1 METTEKTTKLA
12 RIVERYKNGRISLI
26 AVLQEI
32 SQEFGY
38 LPEEVL
44 REVSGQIEVPISLFY
59 SLATFYKSF
68 RLEAIGRKHVCVCV
82 GTACHVRGAAQVVDV
97 MERELAIKAGQTTA
111 DGNYTLETVNC
122 LGACALG
129 PLVTVNGEYHSKLD
143 QKGAQKLLKQ
153 LGGGHKAEAQETEAQ
168 GADAQA

>member
-1 METTEKTTKLA
+1 MEEKLQN
-12 RIVERYKNGRISLI
+12 IVDRYKSGRSTLVG
-26 AVLQEI
+26 VLQDVT
-32 SQEFGY
+32 QDYGY

-44 REVSGQIEVPISLFY
+44 REISRVIEVPVSLFY

-68 RLEAIGRKHVCVCV
+68 RLQPIGKKHVCVCV

-97 MERELAIKAGQTTA
+97 FERELAIKAGETTP

-129 PLVTVNGEYHSKLD
+129 PLVTVNGEYHSKQD
-143 QKGAQKLLKQ
+143 QKAALKLLKQ
-153 LGGGHKAEAQETEAQ
+153 IGGQAGAQEAEAAE
-168 GADAQA
+168 

>member
-1 METTEKTTKLA
+1 MEQKLQT
-12 RIVERYKNGRISLI
+12 IVDRYKSGRSTLVG
-26 AVLQEI
+26 VLQDVT
-32 SQEFGY
+32 QDFGY

-44 REVSGQIEVPISLFY
+44 REVSTAIEVPVSLFY

-68 RLEAIGRKHVCVCV
+68 RLEPIGRKHVCVCV

-97 MERELAIKAGQTTA
+97 FERELNIKAGQTTP

-143 QKGAQKLLKQ
+143 QKGALKLLKQ
-153 LGGGHKAEAQETEAQ
+153 VRGSGEAETPK
-168 GADAQA
+168 

>member
-1 METTEKTTKLA
+1 MEEKLQT
-12 RIVERYKNGRISLI
+12 IVERYKSGRSTLVG
-26 AVLQEI
+26 VLQDVT
-32 SQEFGY
+32 QEFGY

-44 REVSGQIEVPISLFY
+44 REVSRAIEVPVSLFY
-59 SLATFYKSF
+59 SLATFYRSF
-68 RLEAIGRKHVCVCV
+68 RLEALGKKHVCICV

-97 MERELAIKAGQTTA
+97 FERELKIKAGQTTP

-143 QKGAQKLLKQ
+143 QKGAQKLLKH
-153 LGGGHKAEAQETEAQ
+153 LAGAAEPEA
-168 GADAQA
+168 AE

>member
-1 METTEKTTKLA
+1 MEEKLQA
-12 RIVERYKNGRISLI
+12 IVERYKSGRSTLVG
-26 AVLQEI
+26 VLQDV
-32 SQEFGY
+32 SQEYGY

-44 REVSGQIEVPISLFY
+44 REVSRAIEVPVSLFY
-59 SLATFYKSF
+59 SLATFYRSF

-97 MERELAIKAGQTTA
+97 LERELSIKAGQTTP

-143 QKGAQKLLKQ
+143 QKGAQKLLKK
-153 LGGGHKAEAQETEAQ
+153 LGGEAESPGAEAP
-168 GADAQA
+168 GADAPA

>member
-1 METTEKTTKLA
+1 MEMKLQT
-12 RIVERYKNGRISLI
+12 IVDRYRSGKSTLVG
-26 AVLQEI
+26 VLQDVT
-32 SQEFGY
+32 QEFGY

-44 REVSGQIEVPISLFY
+44 REISRQIEVPVSLFY

-68 RLEAIGRKHVCVCV
+68 RLEAIGKKHVCICV

-97 MERELAIKAGQTTA
+97 FERELKIKAGQTTP

-129 PLVTVNGEYHSKLD
+129 PLVTVNGEYHSKMD
-143 QKGAQKLLKQ
+143 QKGSLKLLKA
-153 LGGGHKAEAQETEAQ
+153 LGARESEAAE
-168 GADAQA
+168 

>member
-1 METTEKTTKLA
+1 MEEKLQA
-12 RIVERYKNGRISLI
+12 IVERYNSGQSTLVG
-26 AVLQEI
+26 VLQDVT
-32 SQEFGY
+32 QAYGY

-44 REVSGQIEVPISLFY
+44 REISRAIEVPVSLFY

-68 RLEAIGRKHVCVCV
+68 RLEAIGKQHVCVCV

-97 MERELAIKAGQTTA
+97 LERELAIKAGQTTP

-143 QKGAQKLLKQ
+143 QKGALKLLKR
-153 LGGGHKAEAQETEAQ
+153 LGGKTEAQEAEA
-168 GADAQA
+168 AE